1 MKLTF
6 ILVSLMLCQL
16 QASTQ
21 LWKTS
26 ADPKSSNI
34 NSLDKTPS
42 SDENTRKLPAQDKKS
57 IYFDIQ
63 TDKDNIHYTN
73 AKFGSQ

>member
-1 MKLTF
+1 MKFTF

-16 QASTQ
+16 QA
-21 LWKTS
+21 
-26 ADPKSSNI
+26 SNI

-42 SDENTRKLPAQDKKS
+42 SDENTRNFPAQDKKS
-57 IYFDIQ
+57 IFFDIQ